1 MAVQSLTFLGSG
13 GCITGVHTIE
23 GVVDAR
29 LAVAITCPAQ
39 TELKRT
45 ELKCSN
51 TLNAVFLLVNALKK
65 PQHFEMKLRLRRK
78 SRSEKDH
85 VSQECLSDQ
94 TTEKPFQE
102 LRRSSTP
109 DTSLKTHEES
119 PPKSPGSVEK
129 NEKVEGPKE
138 LLARRFSPFRLHRR
152 FSESREQ
159 CCAHQKEIDDLRLL
173 VMKLNRRLYFAE
185 TDPHLES
192 NDQFVEPTTL
202 PGWVKDPT
210 ETCMLLERTERQLG
224 EQAVLL
230 NEYEHMVTVL
240 RDKLET
246 TTNEKKRLAS
256 ELTKI
261 RFRQEREDDA
271 VNDSQKCIRRSSI
284 DLSTL
289 SMERILNENQQ
300 LADFIQNKQKRDEKM
315 YHLVED
321 QLHQIMQQVN
331 QITKNGSTSKWHS
344 QCTLREQSSTP
355 IYYRG
360 PRRKYSL
367 GQRVSI
373 DREATNVMNE
383 GTVTDVANKLE

>member
-1 MAVQSLTFLGSG
+1 MVVHSIVNPAATEQCTCFGTVTDTVQRRSLGSRE
-13 GCITGVHTIE
+13 I
-23 GVVDAR
+23 
-29 LAVAITCPAQ
+29 
-39 TELKRT
+39 
-45 ELKCSN
+45 
-51 TLNAVFLLVNALKK
+51 
-65 PQHFEMKLRLRRK
+65 
-78 SRSEKDH
+78 
-85 VSQECLSDQ
+85 
-94 TTEKPFQE
+94 
-102 LRRSSTP
+102 
-109 DTSLKTHEES
+109 
-119 PPKSPGSVEK
+119 
-129 NEKVEGPKE
+129 VEGPKE
-138 LLARRFSPFRLHRR
+138 LLARRFSPFRLPRIKMHLLLTESFYVAISG

-185 TDPHLES
+185 TDLHLES

-230 NEYEHMVTVL
+230 NEYEVNWQHMVTVL

-321 QLHQIMQQVN
+321 QLRVLQKLVRIMMHQLAKRDCVTILVE
-331 QITKNGSTSKWHS
+331 TH
-344 QCTLREQSSTP
+344 E
-355 IYYRG
+355 
-360 PRRKYSL
+360 
-367 GQRVSI
+367 
-373 DREATNVMNE
+373 
-383 GTVTDVANKLE
+383 TVD